1 MYNNLKSVKMKKS
14 SKVIFALLLMISMSI
29 SISAQKIE
37 TINKTKFSIEVD
49 PATFAFKGY
58 GIHLRVQPKNSEHLL
73 LGAGVYAM
81 DFPDLIVDFNPKNKN
96 KGWDVR
102 LNQGAG
108 LFGEYHFSEV
118 NKKWFVGTQLALQ
131 EYEIEKTNEVASE
144 KFNTFLSLGY
154 GGYTI
159 QPFKNIGFYI
169 KTWAGVGYTTQT
181 GGENKLGDSV
191 YEVSPV
197 LLFAAIHL
205 GYTF

>member
-1 MYNNLKSVKMKKS
+1 MYSNLKLIKMKKI
-14 SKVIFALLLMISMSI
+14 SKVILALSLIIGMST
-29 SISAQKIE
+29 SVSAQENE
-37 TINKTKFSIEVD
+37 TTTKTKFSIEID

-58 GIHLRVQPKNSEHLL
+58 GVHLRIQPKNSKHLL
-73 LGAGVYAM
+73 VGAGIYAM
-81 DFPDLIVDFNPKNKN
+81 DFPDLIVDFNPENKN

-102 LNQGAG
+102 LSQGVG

-131 EYEIEKTNEVASE
+131 EYEIKNANEIDLG
-144 KFNTFLSLGY
+144 KFNTFLGLGY

-159 QPFKNIGFYI
+159 QPFKNNGFYI

-181 GGENKLGDSV
+181 GGENKLGNSV
-191 YEVSPV
+191 YDVSPI
-197 LLFAAIHL
+197 LLFAAVHL